1 MRVLSLMM
9 GLTTLAAT
17 TVFCASA
24 MANEESQLVQQI
36 NQYRSEVQRCGDQG
50 SQELPPLAS
59 DTRLVLPANNVGDLQ
74 QALARAAYP
83 MVNVQAISLSGPKDA
98 QAAMKAV
105 RESFCRV
112 VLDPQFVDI
121 GVSNSGQDWRIVL
134 ARPLLSSGLGD
145 WQTEGRQLLNL
156 INTARAQSRQ
166 CGTQAFSPTTPL
178 SWNDDLA
185 GAANSHTRNMANGNF
200 FDHLDPDGRTPGDR
214 AELAGYIAKNIGENI
229 AAGLDTPR
237 KVVDGWL
244 ASPGHCANLM
254 NPQFRELG
262 AAYAMDP
269 KSDAGIYW
277 TGVFAAQ

>member
-9 GLTTLAAT
+9 GLTTLAAS

-36 NQYRSEVQRCGDQG
+36 NTYRSQVQRCGDQG
-50 SQELPPLAS
+50 SQELPPLTN
-59 DTRLVLPANNVGDLQ
+59 DTRLVLPATNVGDLQ

-145 WQTEGRQLLNL
+145 WQTEGKQLLGL
-156 INTARAQSRQ
+156 INAARAQPRQ
-166 CGTQAFSPTTPL
+166 CGTQALSATTPL

-200 FDHLDPDGRTPGDR
+200 FDHLDHDGRTPGDR
-214 AELAGYIAKNIGENI
+214 AELAGYIARNIGENI

-254 NPQFRELG
+254 NPKFRELG

-277 TGVFAAQ
+277 TALFGTQ